1 METIAVSDIM
11 PGQTPGSNRA
21 ASLFQEAEQK
31 IYVRTDRLFARLM
44 VFQWLAGV
52 VAAVWISPQTWIGGT
67 SYVHW
72 HVWAAIF
79 LGGAITALPV
89 FLVWKHPGQ
98 VLTRHTI
105 AVGQM
110 IFSGLLIHLTGGRI
124 ETHFHIFGSLA
135 FLAFYRD
142 WRVLIT
148 ATVVTALD
156 HFFRGTFW
164 PQSVFGVLAASPWR
178 WVEHAGWVIF
188 EDIFLIISIRQSL
201 DEMCGLAQRQASLE
215 GVNASIEIKVTERT
229 AELTRENAERKKA
242 ELALRESQEL
252 YHSLVEQLPINVY
265 RKDADGRFVYV
276 NSRFCQI
283 KGRTAEQILGQ
294 TADAMVTPAE
304 AEQSAKEHELIMRTG
319 QSMEMEEMYP
329 QPDGTNLYFQVV
341 KLPVKNSE
349 GRIIGSQG
357 VHFDITLR
365 KRAEAKLNEVHRQLL
380 EASRQAGMAEVAT
393 SVLHNV
399 GNVLNSVN
407 VSSSLIADKI
417 RNSKVSSLTKVVTLM
432 KEHEGDLAA
441 FFTTNPKGKQ
451 VPGYLTGLAAHL
463 IEEQAEI
470 LREAGTLLSSVMHIK
485 EIVAMQQNYARTSG
499 LLESLP
505 VVDLV
510 EDALRMNADAIQ
522 RHHIKLVR
530 EFAETPPILVQKH
543 KVLQIL
549 VNLIRNAKHACD
561 DAGRLDKQITL
572 RVTSA
577 GGRIKISVID
587 NGVGIPV
594 ENLTQIFGHG
604 FTTRK
609 EGHGFGLHSSAL
621 AAKEMGGSL
630 AAFSDGPGQG
640 ATFTLELPMQRQT
653 ELL

>member
-1 METIAVSDIM
+1 M

>member
-1 METIAVSDIM
+1 METVAAQVGR
-11 PGQTPGSNRA
+11 PGPIPGAERTDALFLA
-21 ASLFQEAEQK
+21 AEHK

-44 VFQWLAGV
+44 IFQWLAGI
-52 VAAVWISPQTWIGGT
+52 VAALWISPRTWIGAT

-72 HVWAAIF
+72 HVWAAIV
-79 LGGAITALPV
+79 LGGAITGLPV

-98 VLTRHTI
+98 VLTRHAI

-156 HFFRGTFW
+156 HFFRGTLW
-164 PQSVFGVLAASPWR
+164 PQSVFGVLAAGPWR
-178 WVEHAGWVIF
+178 WVEHAGWVVF

-201 DEMCGLAQRQASLE
+201 EEMRGLAERQASLE
-215 GVNASIEIKVTERT
+215 AVNASIEIKVTERT
-229 AELTRENAERKKA
+229 AELTRENAERQKA

-265 RKDADGRFVYV
+265 RKDAAGRFVYV
-276 NSRFCQI
+276 NSRFCQV
-283 KGRTAEQILGQ
+283 KGRPAERILGQ
-294 TADAMVTPAE
+294 TADALLTPAE
-304 AEQSAKEHELIMRTG
+304 AARAASEHELIMRTG
-319 QSMEMEEMYP
+319 QSLELEEMYP
-329 QPDGTNLYFQVV
+329 QPDGTLWYFQVV
-341 KLPVKNSE
+341 KLPVKNSA
-349 GRIIGSQG
+349 GRIIGTQG

-407 VSSSLIADKI
+407 VSSSLIADQI
-417 RNSKVSSLTKVVTLM
+417 RNSKVSSLPKVVALL
-432 KEHEGDLAA
+432 KEHETDLAG
-441 FFTTNPKGKQ
+441 FFTTHPKGKQ

-505 VVDLV
+505 VVALV

-530 EFAETPPILVQKH
+530 DFAETPPILVQKH

-561 DAGRLDKQITL
+561 DSGRLDKQITL
-572 RVTSA
+572 RVT
-577 GGRIKISVID
+577 GGQGRIKISIID

-594 ENLTQIFGHG
+594 ENLTRIFGHG

-621 AAKEMGGSL
+621 AAKEMGGGLS
-630 AAFSDGPGQG
+630 AFSDGPGQG
-640 ATFTLELPMQRQT
+640 ATFTLELPLQRQT